1 VSLASP
7 IEGVSRHECCVR
19 TSGRAASE
27 PERANLDPNRSLGVW
42 SGSLKRFSLRILTR
56 RARFERG
63 FDEHPWAFGNDGERF
78 I

>member
-1 VSLASP
+1 MAPTRNARIRSPRQQFGVRRTRPTNALATQ
-7 IEGVSRHECCVR
+7 V
-19 TSGRAASE
+19 
-27 PERANLDPNRSLGVW
+27 DPNRSLGVR
-42 SGSLKRFSLRILTR
+42 SGSLKRFSLCILTR